1 MVMQADAVIV
11 GNGPTGRLAYRALRD
26 LGLDAVVVAPA
37 PNPGPDPRTTA
48 LLPVSVAALDR
59 LGVDVRPAA
68 TPLPELTIQTTGP
81 LGLVS
86 ERFSAADV
94 DSAYLALNVPIGDL
108 AALLPLSDTVEAAS
122 CGIDYAGGRP
132 TVITETGERIGA
144 RLVVAADGIA
154 SPTREAAQIRMHR
167 HPLGLSAYC
176 APVTLDSAHG
186 GLCIERYDDVG
197 SVTVIPVGERSGSLI
212 SIGTTPAVERLASR
226 QATDIA
232 AAIAARQPAY
242 GSLKLTGAAAVFPLS
257 IGWATSPARRR
268 VVAVGEAAHTVP
280 PIGAQ
285 GWNMAVRDVMA
296 LHGVLSETVR
306 VGGDIGSA
314 SVLDRYV
321 RNRRTDLVGRI
332 SAVGLLAGVATNP
345 IAPVQLARQI
355 GLGALSRLPGLKRG
369 LMRAGLG

>member
-1 MVMQADAVIV
+1 MQVDAVIA

-26 LGLDAVVVAPA
+26 LGLETVVVAPA
-37 PNPGPDPRTTA
+37 PRPGPDPRTTA
-48 LLPVSVAALDR
+48 LLPVSIAALDR
-59 LGVDVRPAA
+59 LGVDVRAAA
-68 TPLPELTIQTTGP
+68 TPLPQLTIETTGP

-86 ERFSAADV
+86 ERFSADDV
-94 DSAYLALNVPIGDL
+94 DCPYLALNVPIGDL
-108 AALLPLSDTVEAAS
+108 TTLLPVQDAIEATVS
-122 CGIDYAGGRP
+122 RVDYAGGRP
-132 TVITETGERIGA
+132 AVVTDTGARIGA
-144 RLVVAADGIA
+144 RLVVAADGLA
-154 SPTREAAQIRMHR
+154 SPTRDAARIRMHR
-167 HPLGLSAYC
+167 QGLGLSAYC
-176 APVTLDSAHG
+176 APVTLQAAHG

-197 SVTVIPVGERSGSLI
+197 SVTVIPVGERDGSLI
-212 SIGTTPAVERLASR
+212 SICGTEAVNRLAELP
-226 QATDIA
+226 AEEVA
-232 AAIAARQPAY
+232 GAIAARQPAY
-242 GSLKLTGAAAVFPLS
+242 GSLRLTGPAAIFPLS

-296 LHGVLSETVR
+296 LHSVLAETLR
-306 VGGDIGSA
+306 VGGDIGA
-314 SVLDRYV
+314 ETVLARYA

-345 IAPVQLARQI
+345 IVPVQLMRQI